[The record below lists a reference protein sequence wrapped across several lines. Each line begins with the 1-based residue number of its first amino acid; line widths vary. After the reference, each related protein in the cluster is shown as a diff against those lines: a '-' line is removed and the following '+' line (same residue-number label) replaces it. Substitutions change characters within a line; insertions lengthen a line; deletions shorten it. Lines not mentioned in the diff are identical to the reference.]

1 MVLTPRN
8 RQITKHDPEK
18 PVSRRQTLRKGM
30 AVVSGF
36 AFGGAIL
43 GKPVAADHGETQFTF
58 RQEFPTARQDIDHP
72 CTDETLEFTSGIIQ
86 IVTHLHIKQ
95 NHDFVAHATFN
106 LKNVSLVG
114 VDSGIAYRMF
124 FNQTATIIGN
134 LDDDF
139 PLRETFRGHAGL
151 TSQESGLEHRIWILI
166 TFVMTPDFE
175 VVRWSISEGEEC
187 LE

>member
-1 MVLTPRN
+1 MALTPRT
-8 RQITKHDPEK
+8 RRSKKHDPEK
-18 PVSRRQTLRKGM
+18 LVSRRQTLRKGM
-30 AVVSGF
+30 AVASGL
-36 AFGGAIL
+36 AFGGTIL
-43 GKPVAADHGETQFTF
+43 STPVAADHGETQFTI
-58 RQEFPTARQDIDHP
+58 RQEFPTAGHDIEHP
-72 CTDETLEFTSGIIQ
+72 CTGETLEFASGIIQ

-95 NHDFVAHATFN
+95 NHDYVAHATFN

-114 VDSGIAYRMF
+114 LDSGVAYRMY

-134 LDDDF
+134 LDDEF

-175 VVRWSISEGEEC
+175 VVRWSISEGEDC